1 MQEEDQTDGE
11 YIMLDATDISND
23 AHNII
28 SLDDYIKADKT
39 GIDYSDFYLFISCRR
54 SSLCFYRKL
63 SIDLYKDEKSIE
75 DINSLIINFKGKRI
89 YRIHDIHDYTFIDGY
104 EGFKNYCKNLNIN
117 LVIGNYI
124 YNNESKI
131 ISAILKNLGIPYCV
145 IPNLINDT
153 IFKDYG
159 NEKIYDI
166 LIYGSMGFCYI
177 LRKRML
183 DIIKRTSR
191 WKSRIISFNELTGA
205 ELSKEINKSY
215 LSVSTCSTFEY
226 LVCKYIEIPLSGS
239 LVIGNMPEQ
248 GKSLFS
254 DDDFIHVTNDMT
266 DQEIIDIVD
275 TAITNKAD
283 ILHKIKRLN
292 DKLEFFKVKYLNNYL
307 CKCID
312 FLKTQLGVST
322 LI

>member
-1 MQEEDQTDGE
+1 MQKDQTDGE

-23 AHNII
+23 ACNII
-28 SLDDYIKADKT
+28 TLDDYINADKT
-39 GIDYSDFYLFISCRR
+39 AFDYSNFYLLISCRR
-54 SSLCFYRKL
+54 SSVCSYRKMC
-63 SIDLYKDEKSIE
+63 SDLYKDEKSIE

-89 YRIHDIHDYTFIDGY
+89 YRIHDIHNYTFIDGY

-131 ISAILKNLGIPYCV
+131 ISAILKNLSIPYCV
-145 IPNLINDT
+145 IPNLINDA
-153 IFKDYG
+153 IFKEYG

-166 LIYGSMGFCYI
+166 LIYGNMGFCYI

-191 WKSRIISFNELTGA
+191 WRSRIVSFNELTGA

-226 LVCKYIEIPLSGS
+226 LVYKYIEIPLSGS

-248 GKSLFS
+248 GRSLFCNE
-254 DDDFIHVTNDMT
+254 DFIRVTNDMT

-275 TAITNKAD
+275 TAIANKVD
-283 ILHKIKRLN
+283 ILHKIKRTN
-292 DKLEFFKVKYLNNYL
+292 DKLQFFKVKYLNNYL
-307 CKCID
+307 RKCID
-312 FLKTQLGVST
+312 FFENSARC
-322 LI
+322 I